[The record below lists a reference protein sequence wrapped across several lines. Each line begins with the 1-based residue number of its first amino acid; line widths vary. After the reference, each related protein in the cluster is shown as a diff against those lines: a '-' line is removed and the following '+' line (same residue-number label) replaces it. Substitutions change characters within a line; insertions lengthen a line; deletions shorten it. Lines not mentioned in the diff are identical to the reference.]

1 MIRTRTSGPGIAVLA
16 ALTIAVITGCAVRG
30 SPPGASANGAATS
43 PGVSASGGAGG
54 TQGRSGAGGSQGAPA
69 GFGSIAVL
77 AAIARVGPLTAGN
90 STAATVAP
98 IMTSTVASQVAG
110 VVATVSHL
118 AGDWVRK
125 GDPVVLLDTSQL
137 KLAVD
142 NAQASL
148 ASAKIAYAVAQDSTS
163 QDDPKLTLQVQSAQS
178 AVDSAQKNYD
188 SQKALLDLGGT
199 PASSVDQ
206 ALSQLQQAQ
215 ANLKAAQTA
224 LEQNKKSDVWTLQQ
238 SRLAIDQAQVQ
249 LETVELNLQ
258 NASISAPFGGQ
269 IAAVTVNPGMY
280 VSQNTPV
287 FTIVTEG
294 KEITFSIPPADAPN
308 LPVGTSVG
316 FSYQGSTW
324 AVKVSQA
331 PVAPLNG
338 VVPMVAAV
346 PSSFPVPYGAVGTVT
361 YSLTVA
367 HGAVVPIAALQT
379 AEDQTYVFTI
389 QNGKAAVSN
398 VTIVGQSGTMA
409 AVSGIPDGSQLIV
422 SPPPGLLAGSAVQ
435 VNAAAAAAPSSA
447 PSAGGGAPL
456 LAAAPGAGASK

>member
-1 MIRTRTSGPGIAVLA
+1 MAPRFPPA
-16 ALTIAVITGCAVRG
+16 G
-30 SPPGASANGAATS
+30 ST
-43 PGVSASGGAGG
+43 GAGG
-54 TQGRSGAGGSQGAPA
+54 TRGRVAAGGAPA
-69 GFGSIAVL
+69 GFGAISVL
-77 AAIARVGPLTAGN
+77 AAIAHIGPLTAGN

-118 AGDWVRK
+118 PGDWVKK
-125 GDPVVLLDTSQL
+125 GDAVVVLDTSQL
-137 KLAVD
+137 KLAVA

-148 ASAKIAYAVAQDSTS
+148 DSAKIAYAVAQDSTS

-178 AVDSAQKNYD
+178 AVDSAQKNYE

-199 PASSVDQ
+199 PASSVDA
-206 ALSQLQQAQ
+206 ALSLLQQAQ

-249 LETVELNLQ
+249 LQTAQLNLQ

-269 IAAVTVNPGMY
+269 IAAVNVNPGMF

-287 FTIVTEG
+287 FVIVTEG
-294 KEITFSIPPADAPN
+294 KEITFNIPPADAPN

-316 FSYQGSTW
+316 FLYQGNTW
-324 AVKVSQA
+324 PVKVSQA
-331 PVAPLNG
+331 PAAPLNG

-389 QNGKAAVSN
+389 QNGKAVVSN

-409 AVSGIPDGSQLIV
+409 AVSGIPDGSQLIL

-435 VNAAAAAAPSSA
+435 VTVAAAAAPSAA
-447 PSAGGGAPL
+447 PSGGAPL
-456 LAAAPGAGASK
+456 LAAASNAPAGTAADPPTSTPGPSSPTADRSLGTGASK